1 MKRKSFIRSS
11 IGALTAS
18 YLPAIPKISASED
31 ETLLVSPVF
40 LKAGDLIGITAP
52 AGYITTGEI
61 RSAVQKM
68 ESWGYKIRIG
78 ETIDKRDFT
87 FGGTD
92 EERTT
97 DFQQMLD
104 DPKVKAIMCARG
116 GYGVVRIIDKLNWE
130 KFKVKPKW
138 IIGFSDVTVFHS
150 HLNKNFGIASIHS
163 KMCNSFP
170 DDWSLAEPMQIET
183 IESIQLALSGKKMK
197 YSAISNQQN
206 KLGTADGVLIG
217 GNLKML
223 ETLAGTRSDINTA
236 GKILFVED
244 TGEYMYSVDRMFWNL
259 RRTGKLSQLKGLI
272 VGGFKIKVDED
283 SDDFGKSLQDVVL
296 EKVKAYHYPV
306 CFDFPVGHQ
315 KNNYALKCGIRHRL
329 DVSPDNVIL
338 KEI

>member
-1 MKRKSFIRSS
+1 V
-11 IGALTAS
+11 LTAS
-18 YLPAIPKISASED
+18 YLPALPKHSTNGD
-31 ETLLVSPVF
+31 ETLFISPVF
-40 LKAGDLIGITAP
+40 LKAGDIIGITAP
-52 AGYITTGEI
+52 AGYITTEEI

-68 ESWGYKIRIG
+68 ESWGYKIQIG

-92 EERTT
+92 EERAR

-104 DPKVKAIMCARG
+104 NPKIKAIMCARG

-138 IIGFSDVTVFHS
+138 IIGFSDVTVIHS
-150 HLNKNFGIASIHS
+150 HLSKNFGIASIHS

-170 DDWSLAEPMQIET
+170 DDWSLAEPIQVET
-183 IESIQLALSGKKMK
+183 IESIQLALSGEKMK
-197 YSAISNQQN
+197 YTATPNQQN

-244 TGEYMYSVDRMFWNL
+244 TGEYMYNVDRMFWNL
-259 RRTGKLSQLKGLI
+259 KRTGKLSQLKGLI
-272 VGGFKIKVDED
+272 IGGFKIKVDED
-283 SDDFGKSLQDVVL
+283 SDDFGRTLQDVVL
-296 EKVKAYHYPV
+296 EKIKAYHYPV

-315 KNNYALKCGIRHRL
+315 RNNYALKCGVKHRL
-329 DVSPDNVIL
+329 AVSPDNVFL

>member
-1 MKRKSFIRSS
+1 
-11 IGALTAS
+11 
-18 YLPAIPKISASED
+18 
-31 ETLLVSPVF
+31 
-40 LKAGDLIGITAP
+40 
-52 AGYITTGEI
+52 
-61 RSAVQKM
+61 
-68 ESWGYKIRIG
+68 
-78 ETIDKRDFT
+78 
-87 FGGTD
+87 
-92 EERTT
+92 
-97 DFQQMLD
+97 
-104 DPKVKAIMCARG
+104 
-116 GYGVVRIIDKLNWE
+116 
-130 KFKVKPKW
+130 
-138 IIGFSDVTVFHS
+138 
-150 HLNKNFGIASIHS
+150 
-163 KMCNSFP
+163 MCNSFP